1 MVKRRSVEQQLFNT
15 KVGAAKQLFQDDL
28 FEVANKLRNI
38 PVTLAI
44 SALSDL
50 FKQSVTEGFHRL
62 LEVRKRSP
70 EEIRDPNPVRW
81 AKKSSA
87 GVIRRSTRSHPA
99 APFLVAQL
107 LSLLDRV
114 AAEEILRQPVVQI
127 GAHSRTKEVTM
138 DAEISENRARV
149 DAFIAKLRNA
159 GYKVTRTD
167 IWQAAGYED
176 PTEFERFQRRDSRT
190 TASAKASFNRVLDM
204 NTEDFMHVVEIK
216 RSK

>member
-1 MVKRRSVEQQLFNT
+1 
-15 KVGAAKQLFQDDL
+15 
-28 FEVANKLRNI
+28 
-38 PVTLAI
+38 
-44 SALSDL
+44 
-50 FKQSVTEGFHRL
+50 
-62 LEVRKRSP
+62 
-70 EEIRDPNPVRW
+70 
-81 AKKSSA
+81 
-87 GVIRRSTRSHPA
+87 
-99 APFLVAQL
+99 
-107 LSLLDRV
+107 
-114 AAEEILRQPVVQI
+114 
-127 GAHSRTKEVTM
+127 M